1 MARRWPQDELWQLAE
16 RLADPHRYVLVYQQL
31 HRLGIRTAPQP
42 VRAGG
47 CPSPQARAPCS
58 RILDHLMDP
67 GSIPALA
74 GAPLFWQRPQT
85 SARVRAMLPN
95 APEPGAHSHPDAA
108 TALKAATTGDPSP
121 AVRQEGVVACARR
134 RDLPPGHPINE
145 PVTPVF
151 KLGRRSPASC
161 R

>member
-1 MARRWPQDELWQLAE
+1 
-16 RLADPHRYVLVYQQL
+16 
-31 HRLGIRTAPQP
+31 
-42 VRAGG
+42 
-47 CPSPQARAPCS
+47 
-58 RILDHLMDP
+58 MDP

-74 GAPLFWQRPQT
+74 GAPLFWQRPQA